1 VTESGSPVAGRRPPD
16 AEPEVRD
23 AGAERPP
30 RSSRPARPKPTE
42 FVGPRAQD
50 LDQKTREKLRL
61 RFAKTGAFRFIGHH
75 DVLRYWA
82 RWLRR
87 AEIPVLF
94 TEGFHAKPALSSP
107 LALGLGIEGLD
118 ELLEIELTEPMS
130 DDEVLRRLEAAGE
143 PSLRVVGLSRHGYRE
158 PARVVAVE
166 YSFPIPAE
174 SRAAVRERASAAL
187 AAESLPTL
195 RTRPDHP
202 DKTVDVR
209 PFLRAI
215 EVEEDR
221 VRFRLTVSP
230 AGTARPEEVLAA
242 LGLKEAMLAGEHLV
256 RTKVEL
262 AALTDLETAPAPD
275 ASRPSRNPGD
285 PAAAAP
291 GRPEGTAV

>member
-1 VTESGSPVAGRRPPD
+1 VSELSSPPIEPRPPEPD
-16 AEPEVRD
+16 VRAE
-23 AGAERPP
+23 GAERAPKK
-30 RSSRPARPKPTE
+30 SRPARPKPTE

-50 LDQKTREKLRL
+50 LDQKTREKLRF
-61 RFAKTGAFRFIGHH
+61 RFTKTGAFRFIGHH

-107 LALGLGIEGLD
+107 LALGLGIEALD
-118 ELLEIELTEPMS
+118 EVLEIELTEPMT
-130 DDEVLRRLEAAGE
+130 DEEVLRRLEAAGE

-166 YSFPIPAE
+166 YSFPIPAG
-174 SRAAVRERASAAL
+174 SRAAVRERAGAAL
-187 AAESLPTL
+187 TAESLPTL
-195 RTRPDHP
+195 RSRPGHP

-215 EVEEDR
+215 ETEEER
-221 VRFRLTVSP
+221 VRFRLAVSP
-230 AGTARPEEVLAA
+230 AGTARPEEVLAT
-242 LGLKEAMLAGEHLV
+242 LGLKEALLAGDHLV
-256 RTKVEL
+256 RTKVEI
-262 AALTDLETAPAPD
+262 ETFSDPEPAPAAD
-275 ASRPSRNPGD
+275 ATRPPRNPGD
-285 PAAAAP
+285 SEAQAP